1 MTLAK
6 KIDIEVIDN
15 EEKLNGEPLVTP
27 ETRSGGGLVVV
38 VFFEVFAEEIV
49 SKFPDFRR
57 L

>member
-6 KIDIEVIDN
+6 KSDTKVIDN
-15 EEKLNGEPLVTP
+15 EEKLNGAPLETP
-27 ETRSGGGLVVV
+27 EARSGGGLVVV